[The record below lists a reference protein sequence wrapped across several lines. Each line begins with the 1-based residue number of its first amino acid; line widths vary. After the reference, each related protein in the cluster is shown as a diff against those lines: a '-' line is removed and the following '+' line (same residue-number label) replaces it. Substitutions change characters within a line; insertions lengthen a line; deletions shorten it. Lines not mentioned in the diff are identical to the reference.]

1 MDNTG
6 SDQIDVSAYQF
17 IAADVNKNGRVTSA
31 DALEILRMAVRVPT
45 ATEREWL
52 FVDESEDFWD
62 ENANGGEGAI
72 SINRTSVSWDSDG
85 VEMPVNQAEQ
95 KNFVGV
101 LLGDV
106 YSSWRSP
113 QDAQIVEYDHFVG
126 LEDAGTAPMS
136 QWGMDPQDFSIKSSA
151 SADAIFEAIGTNQ
164 VIYTI
169 TTSDSSATFSLG
181 AASDSALFVV
191 DANTGEVSLVENPD
205 YDQKSQYSFE
215 VIATNDAG
223 DSLSQIVSLSIL
235 ELDES
240 IPVFD
245 SGDTALAID
254 ENSGENQVVYTA
266 NAEHSDSNL
275 VSGPIVYSLTDD
287 SNGAFTIDASSGA
300 VTLVSNPDAEA
311 SSSLSFTVRAVN
323 NENNFVE
330 QAVSLEINNL
340 DDTAPTIVS
349 NGSVSVDENIG
360 ENQVV
365 YTANAD
371 DSSDISG
378 GVTYSLVDHSVAVSQ
393 INVPELVADTQHVYV
408 SESTKSDD
416 GTQETV
422 VISYNADT
430 ITSTGLGL
438 QIHFDSTVLGIDSLS
453 DVLVQDNI
461 FAYSTPIDD
470 IDDDDGDATTD
481 SYLSLGWASMMGT
494 WPGTVPT
501 EIVTVTF
508 NILDESASSTTV
520 NLASSGNAAGYNYDG
535 QSHEIAID
543 SAVSSLSIDSN
554 TGEVTLAENPD
565 FEITSEYSFE
575 VTATDAAG
583 NQSQAQLVSLN
594 INDID
599 ESPQITSSNT
609 EVALGGSGSD
619 QVVYTATSNIES
631 ATFSLADNTAY
642 PTINDGSQSADSQ
655 INIPELQG
663 ATQHVYVSES
673 TKAEDGTQAIIKV
686 SYNGDDATTTGLG
699 LRIHFD
705 SSSLTLSDVS
715 GLLTT
720 DIITMPTTST
730 SADTDDFDGDAV
742 TDSYIVAN
750 WASLFGSWPNSVPA
764 DLMTLT
770 FDIADDASG
779 SSAINLTSSSNAAGF
794 AFDGQSHDVVISVD
808 SEPEYMASQLSIDSL
823 TGEVTLAG
831 EANYQTVPDYNF
843 TVTADSGT
851 DSASQTIG
859 LLVADQLVSSA
870 EDSYTGTDDADV
882 FALADGSAQ
891 VTSGEGADIFVLAQ
905 SSDSWDSSESH
916 TLLDFES
923 GVDSIDIS
931 AVLIAAGYTDQS
943 SLTQLADA
951 EISADILDLINADDS
966 SLDNMFGGAF
976 DDTSNVL
983 TLFADT
989 NSNAGITEIDSIQIE
1004 LGESSTADEDDITA
1018 SFIA

>member
-1 MDNTG
+1 
-6 SDQIDVSAYQF
+6 
-17 IAADVNKNGRVTSA
+17 
-31 DALEILRMAVRVPT
+31 
-45 ATEREWL
+45 
-52 FVDESEDFWD
+52 
-62 ENANGGEGAI
+62 
-72 SINRTSVSWDSDG
+72 
-85 VEMPVNQAEQ
+85 
-95 KNFVGV
+95 
-101 LLGDV
+101 
-106 YSSWRSP
+106 
-113 QDAQIVEYDHFVG
+113 
-126 LEDAGTAPMS
+126 
-136 QWGMDPQDFSIKSSA
+136 
-151 SADAIFEAIGTNQ
+151 
-164 VIYTI
+164 
-169 TTSDSSATFSLG
+169 
-181 AASDSALFVV
+181 
-191 DANTGEVSLVENPD
+191 
-205 YDQKSQYSFE
+205 
-215 VIATNDAG
+215 
-223 DSLSQIVSLSIL
+223 
-235 ELDES
+235 
-240 IPVFD
+240 
-245 SGDTALAID
+245 
-254 ENSGENQVVYTA
+254 
-266 NAEHSDSNL
+266 
-275 VSGPIVYSLTDD
+275 
-287 SNGAFTIDASSGA
+287 
-300 VTLVSNPDAEA
+300 
-311 SSSLSFTVRAVN
+311 
-323 NENNFVE
+323 
-330 QAVSLEINNL
+330 
-340 DDTAPTIVS
+340 
-349 NGSVSVDENIG
+349 
-360 ENQVV
+360 
-365 YTANAD
+365 
-371 DSSDISG
+371 
-378 GVTYSLVDHSVAVSQ
+378 
-393 INVPELVADTQHVYV
+393 
-408 SESTKSDD
+408 
-416 GTQETV
+416 
-422 VISYNADT
+422 
-430 ITSTGLGL
+430 
-438 QIHFDSTVLGIDSLS
+438 
-453 DVLVQDNI
+453 
-461 FAYSTPIDD
+461 
-470 IDDDDGDATTD
+470 
-481 SYLSLGWASMMGT
+481 
-494 WPGTVPT
+494 
-501 EIVTVTF
+501 
-508 NILDESASSTTV
+508 
-520 NLASSGNAAGYNYDG
+520 
-535 QSHEIAID
+535 
-543 SAVSSLSIDSN
+543 
-554 TGEVTLAENPD
+554 
-565 FEITSEYSFE
+565 
-575 VTATDAAG
+575 
-583 NQSQAQLVSLN
+583 LVSLN

-673 TKAEDGTQAIIKV
+673 TKSEDGTQAIIKV

-720 DIITMPTTST
+720 DMITMPTTST

-831 EANYQTVPDYNF
+831 EANYQTVSDYNF
-843 TVTADSGT
+843 TVTADNGT

-923 GVDSIDIS
+923 GLDSIDIS